1 MRSSKTLIGWF
12 AALAVAGLLVA
23 RPCAAQEG
31 VQQEEAKS
39 AAASSESH
47 PPAGSHPG
55 ESAGPNPLAFDP
67 DLALFTLIVFLILF
81 GVLSVFAWPQIS
93 AALVE
98 RERKI
103 EEQIAAATAKN
114 EEAKRLL
121 AEHEARLAAAAGE
134 VRGLL
139 DEARRDAEHTRKR
152 IEQEGHQAAQDELA
166 RAIREIER
174 AKDGAIEELAKS
186 TANVAVE
193 MARRVVQE
201 RITPDEHSALVRSA
215 LDRLAAVANPSK
227 N

>member
-1 MRSSKTLIGWF
+1 LVKIVVFG
-12 AALAVAGLLVA
+12 ALLAGAGLLITLPALAQDNAQKAA
-23 RPCAAQEG
+23 RPETAHSEDAAT
-31 VQQEEAKS
+31 
-39 AAASSESH
+39 H
-47 PPAGSHPG
+47 G
-55 ESAGPNPLAFDP
+55 ESSGPLGFDP
-67 DLALFTLIVFLILF
+67 DLAIFTVIVFAALLFIL
-81 GVLSVFAWPQIS
+81 GKFAWPQIS
-93 AALVE
+93 AALLE

-103 EEQIAAATAKN
+103 EEQIAAAMAKH
-114 EEAKRLL
+114 EEAKLLL

-134 VRGLL
+134 VRALL

-152 IEQEGHQAAQDELA
+152 IEQEGHQAAQDELT

-201 RITPDEHSALVRSA
+201 RITPDEHSALVRTA